1 MKMNRRSTGASKMK
15 SGHSPAPPSKR
26 AGPKD
31 RQYVTALARG
41 IEILQCFSPSEP
53 ELGTVEIAAKVGL
66 PQPTVWRLC
75 YTLMKKGMLTYTP
88 LNKKLRLGIPVL
100 GLGYAVVASQH
111 IAEIARPY
119 MQAIADRF
127 QGSVTLGAPDGL
139 NMIYMQRCESTSA
152 VLINNHVGSRVPIA
166 YSAMGWGYL
175 ASLTPEAREEKLK
188 EIRAAES
195 PSWTQTERRLRAAL
209 KTFTREGYIVNK
221 GSLHHQINGAAVPI
235 LFRDS
240 DTLLCLSSS
249 GIDSLFTDEKLK
261 QLGVSLMELASML
274 KSVPPRQRTANTQS
288 TS

>member
-1 MKMNRRSTGASKMK
+1 MNRRSTG
-15 SGHSPAPPSKR
+15 GHKQKNNHALILPSTR
-26 AGPKD
+26 AGAKD

-53 ELGTVEIAAKVGL
+53 ELGTVEIAAKVRL

-75 YTLMKKGMLTYTP
+75 YTLMKKGILTYSALT
-88 LNKKLRLGIPVL
+88 KKLRLGVPVL
-100 GLGYAVVASQH
+100 GLGYAVVASQQ

-139 NMIYMQRCESTSA
+139 SMIYLQRCESTSA
-152 VLINNHVGSRVPIA
+152 VLINNHVGSRVPIG

-175 ASLTPEAREEKLK
+175 ASLAPEAREDKLK
-188 EIRAAES
+188 EIRAAEGS
-195 PSWTQTERRLRAAL
+195 PWIQTERRLKAAL
-209 KTFTREGYIVNK
+209 KSYSREGYIVNK

-235 LFRDS
+235 QFRDT

-249 GIDSLFTDEKLK
+249 GIDSVFTDEKLR
-261 QLGVSLMELASML
+261 QLGVSLIELASML
-274 KSVPPRQRTANTQS
+274 QSVPPRQRTVNRPSYT
-288 TS
+288 